1 MSTLYTLTRGDA
13 PLVVNIPHG
22 GTWVP
27 AELRPLMQA
36 EALGVPDTDWHVDRL
51 YDFVRA
57 RGVTLMAATH
67 SRYVIDLNRD
77 PDGGVLYPGAS
88 NTELCPTTR
97 FDGGPVWKDE
107 AAGHLLLDVAA
118 RRRQYFDPYHAQLA
132 AELARVQARHGY
144 AVLLDGHSI
153 ISHCARFFDGKLP
166 DLNLG
171 TADGASCPPGL
182 QQAAAQ
188 ALAGGR
194 LHRGGQRTLQGRLD
208 HPPLRAAGRGLSR
221 PAAGNGPVGLHDRA
235 SAVPLAAGTR
245 RAAAPGAGNAGRGAA
260 GLARRL
266 GVNCQ

>member
-13 PLVVNIPHG
+13 AGRQHPHG

-153 ISHCARFFDGKLP
+153 ISHCARFS
-166 DLNLG
+166 
-171 TADGASCPPGL
+171 TASCPTSTWAPPTAP
-182 QQAAAQ
+182 AARPACS
-188 ALAGGR
+188 R
-194 LHRGGQRTLQGRLD
+194 RPRRPCRRTASPRRSTD
-208 HPPLRAAGRGLSR
+208 ASRAAGSPATTGGR
-221 PAAGNGPVGLHDRA
+221 PRA
-235 SAVPLAAGTR
+235 ITPCSWKWPCRPT
-245 RAAAPGAGNAGRGAA
+245 
-260 GLARRL
+260 
-266 GVNCQ
+266 

>member
-188 ALAGGR
+188 ALQADGFTAAVNGRFKGGWITR
-194 LHRGGQRTLQGRLD
+194 HYGRPAEGYHALQLEMALSAYMTEQAPFHWQPERAE
-208 HPPLRAAGRGLSR
+208 PLRQVLETLVAAL
-221 PAAGNGPVGLHDRA
+221 
-235 SAVPLAAGTR
+235 LAW
-245 RAAAPGAGNAGRGAA
+245 RAA
-260 GLARRL
+260 
-266 GVNCQ
+266 